1 MLTKARVRDW
11 LQQRFSLRLHMTLI
25 LGGTFF
31 AGLLATR
38 LQMSAGVD
46 RLAVRYV
53 VAVCVAYIAFLIL
66 IRLWLAYVNSG
77 ADGADI
83 ASDAL
88 EAVDLFDPVLPA
100 PRFQGSGS
108 SGSWGDVS
116 LDGGD
121 LGEVV
126 VIILF
131 ALFVVLLCGFAIYF
145 IYTAPALLSEAA
157 FEAILAAALVRRARK
172 ATGPGWIGPVW
183 RATVWPFVVVLLLAG
198 TLGWAAQR
206 WCPGARRL
214 SEALSCAPFVAQPP
228 GVAGHAR

>member
-11 LQQRFSLRLHMTLI
+11 LQQRFYLRLHMTLI

-38 LQMSAGVD
+38 LLMSAGVD
-46 RLAVRYV
+46 RLASRYV
-53 VAVCVAYIAFLIL
+53 VAVCVAYVAFLIL
-66 IRLWLAYVNSG
+66 IRLWIAYVNSG

-83 ASDAL
+83 AGDAL
-88 EAVDLFDPVLPA
+88 EAVDLFDPAIPA
-100 PRFQGSGS
+100 PRFHGGGS
-108 SGSWGDVS
+108 SSSWGDVS

-121 LGEVV
+121 LGEVLV
-126 VIILF
+126 LLLL
-131 ALFVVLLCGFAIYF
+131 ALLVFLLCGFAIYF

-183 RATVWPFVVVLLLAG
+183 RATIWPFVLVLLLSG
-198 TLGWAAQR
+198 ILGWVAQR
-206 WCPGARRL
+206 RCPSARRL
-214 SEALSCAPFVAQPP
+214 SEALSCAPFVPQPP
-228 GVAGHAR
+228 EISGQRR